1 MALTMQARIQRILGR
16 PQAETTLGHAL
27 SLPRSTHIPVN
38 ARPEQLSARHAIFDD
53 RLDEARSALLP
64 LLVEAERT
72 GDAEATVDVLR
83 SLAEVEIRAGRC
95 GLALDYAGRALS
107 LTDRAAL
114 DPAPTC
120 YTSALVEGTAS
131 CTDSALAHARRGAD
145 TSRREDNKVFLSRNL
160 FVLGHLLLVTGRPK
174 EAQEALE
181 EVRTLEK
188 RQQVRDPS
196 VLRWHA
202 DLAQALISL
211 GYLDQARKLLTD
223 TRRTATDLDRSCVLP
238 VLDRSQALLEATL
251 GNYDAAA
258 DLLTAAADHLRH
270 LPIEHGRTLLALSH
284 TERRGRRRASA
295 RTAAQSAADLFSTHQ
310 AHPWIEAA
318 TRTLHQLE
326 PVPAHSS
333 TLPCLTSAEQRCVE
347 LAASGATNRDI
358 ATALTISVKTVEA
371 NLTRVYRKL
380 GIHSRVQLAH
390 LAALTAAPAEALQPG
405 LAHQPGNAFA
415 PTSDSGAQA

>member
-1 MALTMQARIQRILGR
+1 AVRLVLNNDSSPANRVNALIALIDSGGQHLYNGDKLFADALHEAAGHPDLTAQILVRQAFWANVNGDPDRACAQAARAASLARSAGDTATTAMAHTMQARIQRILGR

-174 EAQEALE
+174 EALEALE

-211 GYLDQARKLLTD
+211 ALACL
-223 TRRTATDLDRSCVLP
+223 RTKTVGSPVSCDITVAIGMPPISIPANTSHSGSRAT
-238 VLDRSQALLEATL
+238 
-251 GNYDAAA
+251 
-258 DLLTAAADHLRH
+258 
-270 LPIEHGRTLLALSH
+270 I
-284 TERRGRRRASA
+284 ASA
-295 RTAAQSAADLFSTHQ
+295 TSRSSSGFPSNRYLSKYSSLTCPDRR
-310 AHPWIEAA
+310 WN
-318 TRTLHQLE
+318 R
-326 PVPAHSS
+326 PVRWQVS
-333 TLPCLTSAEQRCVE
+333 
-347 LAASGATNRDI
+347 
-358 ATALTISVKTVEA
+358 
-371 NLTRVYRKL
+371 
-380 GIHSRVQLAH
+380 
-390 LAALTAAPAEALQPG
+390 
-405 LAHQPGNAFA
+405 
-415 PTSDSGAQA
+415 